1 MPTITLDEIKEAI
14 ALKYEPLTIPF
25 GDGKTCTL
33 RQPLR
38 LPKDDRKRLMELQ
51 DSVNAQAETEEDLE
65 RVLAALRDI
74 LKIAAANKA
83 EVNALLKAVGDDE
96 LVLMEIVNRWTEG
109 TQAGEASG
117 SAS

>member
-1 MPTITLDEIKEAI
+1 MTLDEIREAVER
-14 ALKYEPLTIPF
+14 KYEPLTIPF

-38 LPKDDRKRLMELQ
+38 LSKEDRARLVKLQ
-51 DSVNAQAETEEDLE
+51 GSVNAEAETEEDLE
-65 RVLAALRDI
+65 QVLGALRDI

-83 EVNALLKAVGDDE
+83 DANALLRAVGDDE
-96 LVLMEIVNRWTEG
+96 LVLMEIVNKWTEG
-109 TQAGEASG
+109 AQVGEASG